1 MDKDFEKLAFWFS
14 IGFVL
19 LAVAVVV
26 VSLVILWR
34 IFA

>member
-1 MDKDFEKLAFWFS
+1 MDKDFEKLAFWLS
-14 IGFVL
+14 VGSVL
-19 LAVAVVV
+19 LAVAVIV